1 MQIQK
6 GKKYLIT
13 TDNWFQAPDG
23 QSYRSVYGTVTDVES
38 DQDTLGI
45 KTNRGSTNWY
55 LVIGKMVIAGCQ
67 LHYAIQCDTFE
78 NPQFKREE
86 AHEGEIKII
95 EVTSRTFITE

>member
-1 MQIQK
+1 MQIET

-13 TDNWFQAPDG
+13 TDDWFQAPDG
-23 QSYRSVYGTVTDVES
+23 QSYRSVYGTVTAIES

-55 LVIGKMVIAGCQ
+55 LIIGKMVIAGCQ

-78 NPQFKREE
+78 NPPFKAENT
-86 AHEGEIKII
+86 HEGKSIITEIH
-95 EVTSRTFITE
+95 SRTFVTE